1 MKQASAIVQFRLLGF
16 KVRRLSF
23 GHYYPSQSHATNSHS
38 RQNKFASDISGV
50 DEQQAVSPEGTE

>member
-1 MKQASAIVQFRLLGF
+1 VKQAGAIVQFRLLVF

-23 GHYYPSQSHATNSHS
+23 GHYYPSQSHAINNHS